1 MKGDDRTN
9 KIKMCLNEWNA
20 TVEALGQGK
29 QSILI
34 RKYRTNLQEFILYPT
49 ISYTLKEGYLGS
61 YKKEYQSFVEENALP
76 ATDHNK
82 KEIKYYAKVESV
94 IQKPNNRIGRLSN
107 YHIWTKDHVKSYL
120 QNQKGFVWVLR
131 VYTLHEPI
139 MAERTRGMR
148 YANLLED
155 VSLEGI
161 KPVLSD
167 SEFNKIKNAII

>member
-1 MKGDDRTN
+1 MV
-9 KIKMCLNEWNA
+9 KIKKCLNEWNA

-34 RKYRTNLQEFILYPT
+34 RKYRTSLQEFILYPT
-49 ISYTLKEGYLGS
+49 VSYALKDGYLGS
-61 YKKEYQSFVEENALP
+61 FKKDYQSFVEENALP

-82 KEIKYYAKVESV
+82 KEIKYYAKVES
-94 IQKPNNRIGRLSN
+94 IIEKPSNRIGGLSKF
-107 YHIWTKDHVKSYL
+107 HVWTNDHVKSYL

-131 VYTLHEPI
+131 VYKLPEPI

-167 SEFNKIKNAII
+167 SKFSEIVDKL

>member
-1 MKGDDRTN
+1 M
-9 KIKMCLNEWNA
+9 
-20 TVEALGQGK
+20 
-29 QSILI
+29 
-34 RKYRTNLQEFILYPT
+34 
-49 ISYTLKEGYLGS
+49 
-61 YKKEYQSFVEENALP
+61 P

-82 KEIKYYAKVESV
+82 KEIKYYAKVES
-94 IQKPNNRIGRLSN
+94 IIEKPGTRIGGLVK
-107 YHIWTKDHVKSYL
+107 HHVWTNNHVKSYL

-131 VYTLHEPI
+131 VYKLHKPI

-161 KPVLSD
+161 KPVLND